1 MDRLRIDELDSAGR
15 DVLQAPFDL
24 VGPGVVPFGVAF
36 LTKLAPGRHGPS
48 IARGGVSRRDV
59 LVALKERCRIAD
71 ERQIGSTPPGALLA
85 LTARVAQG
93 DQFGGGRSAIKI
105 AIETS
110 TVMPGGGVAP
120 EGLRSQ
126 PVISAE

>member
-1 MDRLRIDELDSAGR
+1 MRIDELDSTGR
-15 DVLQAPFDL
+15 DLLQAPFDL

-48 IARGGVSRRDV
+48 IARGVSRLDV

-93 DQFGGGRSAIKI
+93 DQFGGGRSAITI

-110 TVMPGGGVAP
+110 TVMSGGGVAP

-126 PVISAE
+126 PIISAE